1 MKRKQPKLDESVER
15 DDATMDDLTDA
26 FKMLLKD
33 APDRP
38 KSENRRPTNEEL
50 NRRWKLTRDR

>member
-1 MKRKQPKLDESVER
+1 MSRKPVLDEGVER

-33 APDRP
+33 APAP
-38 KSENRRPTNEEL
+38 KSKNRRPTNEEL
-50 NRRWKLTRDR
+50 NRRYRLERR